1 MQGTGRGSG
10 EVNSDVVPLCNTLT
24 AVAGLKV
31 TVTRSEEALA
41 ILSSTSLCVACCEA
55 LIGRKLPGIKRCP
68 ASAHERADNI
78 QTVIWELSH
87 TVLQTDLSH
96 ISSKGVVAGDPV
108 DIHNLLEI
116 LSALLSTDDQ
126 LITTEVQEQSHGDDS
141 SVAPAQQDGPWQV
154 DNPGHSQDDRS
165 RGGGHSD
172 EGTQVGSGRLPL
184 IDPSMTA
191 KLAHLYA
198 LNTDDPKSS
207 QQRQR
212 YEAARHQAEQQR
224 VAVQK
229 QAWLKQSLARRR
241 IEAARQHQQLLLH
254 SRAQA
259 FQSKVDAIRSAQH
272 AAEAAAAE
280 ESQRLRR
287 AAAQEALLKETFL
300 EAVVAEKER
309 LLLARDQALQHRPSS
324 SSSAPQAD
332 KSSQRAASGWMRVLK
347 QHCADLEVGLAQEH
361 QNRVRQEREKALLQ
375 QAFRLDAK
383 RREREQHEARLVRV
397 AALDDAA
404 LFRSTHSAKQHQT
417 LKSQLRQS
425 IQLAA
430 C

>member
-1 MQGTGRGSG
+1 MDSTPGGAANCGDAADAHAGGDSDASGGSDAASQHQEQPQRGKQAHVNVDSNAAKHARQHQQQGRKAAGKAADGKRKLRVKKQSIGA
-10 EVNSDVVPLCNTLT
+10 PLVMSKCYAA
-24 AVAGLKV
+24 AVAPV
-31 TVTRSEEALA
+31 QQEDRSQ
-41 ILSSTSLCVACCEA
+41 
-55 LIGRKLPGIKRCP
+55 
-68 ASAHERADNI
+68 ADN
-78 QTVIWELSH
+78 L
-87 TVLQTDLSH
+87 
-96 ISSKGVVAGDPV
+96 
-108 DIHNLLEI
+108 
-116 LSALLSTDDQ
+116 
-126 LITTEVQEQSHGDDS
+126 
-141 SVAPAQQDGPWQV
+141 
-154 DNPGHSQDDRS
+154 GHSQEDRS

-172 EGTQVGSGRLPL
+172 EHTQVGSGRLSL
-184 IDPSMTA
+184 IDHSMTA

-198 LNTDDPKSS
+198 LNRDDPKSS

-259 FQSKVDAIRSAQH
+259 FQSKVDTIRSAQH
-272 AAEAAAAE
+272 AAEAAAVE

-300 EAVVAEKER
+300 EAVEAEKER

-324 SSSAPQAD
+324 SSSALQAD
-332 KSSQRAASGWMRVLK
+332 KSSQKSASGWMGVLK

-383 RREREQHEARLVRV
+383 KRECELHEARLVRV

-404 LFRSTHSAKQHQT
+404 LFRSTHSARQHQT
-417 LKSQLRQS
+417 LKSQLRHS
-425 IQLAA
+425 IQLTA